1 MYDYSIL
8 PNRIVLCVDLRSF
21 YASVSC
27 IKMGLDP
34 LHTKLAV
41 VGDVNRSGS
50 IVLAATP
57 PLKALGVKKMVKWT
71 PFAAMPEQFA
81 GIREII
87 KDKTKVERPTL
98 TQDEQERIENTLLCS
113 LLSEEEILITYYEDG
128 FLLTSYMNVIDI
140 DPLNKSI
147 ICTDAFYN
155 NMTLKFIDIID
166 AK

>member
-1 MYDYSIL
+1 
-8 PNRIVLCVDLRSF
+8 
-21 YASVSC
+21 
-27 IKMGLDP
+27 
-34 LHTKLAV
+34 
-41 VGDVNRSGS
+41 
-50 IVLAATP
+50 
-57 PLKALGVKKMVKWT
+57 MVKWT